1 MSAFEYFISRHTLH
15 ITSRP
20 RDRMS
25 LTSVHRIPTRR
36 DGGAGGGFST
46 PPPTNLKKKKRKK
59 VPIGTNKFSFEI
71 QILHTVANCETNILG
86 QTITNYVTNYGG
98 GGEEGGVKLPPK
110 HPAKENCQKRNS
122 CKQFTIQKK
131 FLQAN

>member
-1 MSAFEYFISRHTLH
+1 MFAPLYFISRHTLH

-25 LTSVHRIPTRR
+25 LSPSYPHTQGRR
-36 DGGAGGGFST
+36 SRGGGFST
-46 PPPTNLKKKKRKK
+46 PPPTNLKKKRRK

-71 QILHTVANCETNILG
+71 QILHIVANCETNILG
-86 QTITNYVTNYGG
+86 QTITNHGGG
-98 GGEEGGVKLPPK
+98 GGEGVVKLPPK